1 MAPCFRRGFSPRK
14 ADLLEVVGPSK
25 HEEWHGWRI
34 KRPELV
40 SVFASN
46 WGAKRGGTRAGHLAQ
61 RTRTLIFQPYH

>member
-1 MAPCFRRGFSPRK
+1 MSLLPLVSATRTFTVGRMWKTTPKRK
-14 ADLLEVVGPSK
+14 PEL
-25 HEEWHGWRI
+25 GWRI